1 VGDFTRQA
9 FSMYMALF
17 ILLALVTY
25 VPIISTYLAY

>member
-9 FSMYMALF
+9 FSMYLALF

-25 VPIISTYLAY
+25 VPFISTFLAH